1 LHQHGIRGWGSN
13 MPPMTMQLSSQAE
26 TGGDRRRAVANII
39 PLFSYGFRPFF
50 LGAALWAIVA
60 MALWIGSLAGL
71 WPLAEGYGALP
82 WHAHEMIFGY
92 SAAVVA
98 GFLLTAVPNWTGRL
112 PVAGWRLLLLFLLWC
127 AARVAFLVTGW
138 TGSLPAVVL
147 DSLFLPCLLLLLA
160 REVFVGRNWRNLKPL
175 ALVAVLA
182 AADIGFHVEV
192 LNMGIASAASRVGV
206 AALVGL
212 IMLIGGRIVPSFT
225 HTWLLRMGS
234 ERLPISFNRFD
245 IATLI
250 VSGVALLLWILRPGA
265 TGTGI
270 LFLIAAILQTLRLWR
285 WAGPYTWR
293 EPLVLVLHLG
303 YAFVPL
309 GFLLGGIFIFEP
321 HALAG
326 TAAVHAWTV
335 GAIGIMTLAVMTR
348 ATRGHTGRA
357 LTASTLTVVT
367 YTMVI
372 AASVLRITAGAFPQ
386 AYGGLLELAGVAWIV
401 AFGLFLFEYAPML
414 LRPRLERGRGAG

>member
-1 LHQHGIRGWGSN
+1 MR
-13 MPPMTMQLSSQAE
+13 PMTMQRTFPAQ
-26 TGGDRRRAVANII
+26 TGSDRRRAVANVI

-50 LGAALWAIVA
+50 LGAALWAVIA
-60 MALWIGSLAGL
+60 MVLWIGSLTGL
-71 WPLAEGYGALP
+71 WPLAEGYGALA
-82 WHAHEMIFGY
+82 WHAHEMVFGY
-92 SAAVVA
+92 SVAVVA

-138 TGSLPAVVL
+138 TGPLPAVVL
-147 DSLFLPCLLLLLA
+147 DSLFLPCLLVLMA
-160 REVFVGRNWRNLKPL
+160 REVVVGRNWRNLKPL

-182 AADIGFHVEV
+182 VADIGFHIEV
-192 LNMGIASAASRVGV
+192 LSTGIASTASRVGV
-206 AALVGL
+206 AALIGL

-234 ERLPISFNRFD
+234 KRLPISFNRFD
-245 IATLI
+245 IAALAI
-250 VSGVALLLWILRPGA
+250 SGVALLLWILRPGA
-265 TGTGI
+265 TATGM

-285 WAGPYTWR
+285 WAGTYTWR

-309 GFLLGGIFIFEP
+309 GFLLGGISVLEP
-321 HALAG
+321 RILAG
-326 TAAVHAWTV
+326 TAAMHAWTV

-357 LTASTLTVVT
+357 LSASTFTTVT
-367 YTMVI
+367 YAMVI
-372 AASVLRITAGAFPQ
+372 AASVFRIAAGAFPQ
-386 AYGGLLELAGVAWIV
+386 AYGGLLEFAGAAWIA
-401 AFGLFLFEYAPML
+401 AFGLFLVEYAPML
-414 LRPRLERGRGAG
+414 LKSRPERG